1 MRRERYVFNK
11 QTLRYEKVV
20 EPLSTTLLRGF
31 GFTCAALFTAFV
43 FTLLAHRYFPSP
55 NEKELQAKVER
66 LESFIESES
75 EQSLGE
81 LQKVVGNLQ
90 KRDAYVHRMIFGMDP
105 IDENIWNGGTGG
117 HDAYGEFEI
126 YGSSGDLMSDI
137 KQKIDRLKHQI
148 NIQSRSLDTIVG
160 LAKDKEVFLASMP
173 TIKPVRSDLL
183 SKDLRLLSGF
193 GSRLHPVFKVMRM
206 HNGID
211 FTAKI
216 GTPIVATGDG
226 QVVRAE
232 RAGGFG
238 NLVVIK
244 HGNGY
249 ESYYGHMSRIDVKPG
264 QKVQRGQQ
272 IGAVGSTG
280 TSTAPHCHYEV
291 HYHGSPVNPL
301 SFVMD
306 GLTPAEYKAL
316 TEAAETVNQSLH

>member
-20 EPLSTTLLRGF
+20 EPLSTTLLRVF
-31 GFTCAALFTAFV
+31 GFVCAAIFTAFV
-43 FTLLAHRYFPSP
+43 FTLIAHQYFPSP
-55 NEKELQAKVER
+55 KEKELQAKVER
-66 LESFIESES
+66 LESFLQTESNETI
-75 EQSLGE
+75 GE
-81 LQKVVGNLQ
+81 MQRALENLQ

-105 IDENIWNGGTGG
+105 IDENIWEGGVGG
-117 HDAYGEFEI
+117 HDAYGEFDTYGASGEI
-126 YGSSGDLMSDI
+126 MADI
-137 KQKIDRLKHQI
+137 QSRIDRLKHQI
-148 NIQSRSLDTIVG
+148 SLQSRSLDTIVN
-160 LAKDKEVFLASMP
+160 LAQDKETLLATMP
-173 TIKPVRSDLL
+173 TIKPVRSDML

-193 GSRLHPVFKVMRM
+193 GPRLHPVFKVMRM

-211 FTAKI
+211 FTAKS
-216 GTPIVATGDG
+216 GTPIIATGDG
-226 QVVRAE
+226 TVHRAE

-238 NLVVIK
+238 NLVVIR

-249 ESYYGHMSRIDVKPG
+249 ETYYAHMSKINVKKG
-264 QKVQRGQQ
+264 EKVERGQV
-272 IGAVGSTG
+272 IGLVGSTG

-291 HYHGSPVNPL
+291 HFHGKPVNPL

>member
-20 EPLSTTLLRGF
+20 EPLSTTLLRVF
-31 GFTCAALFTAFV
+31 GVVCAAIFTAFV
-43 FTLLAHRYFPSP
+43 FTLIAHQYFPSP
-55 NEKELQAKVER
+55 KEKELQAKVER
-66 LESFIESES
+66 LESFLQTESNETI
-75 EQSLGE
+75 GE
-81 LQKVVGNLQ
+81 MQRALENLQ

-105 IDENIWNGGTGG
+105 IDENIWEGGVGG
-117 HDAYGEFEI
+117 HDAYGEFDTYGASGEI
-126 YGSSGDLMSDI
+126 MADI
-137 KQKIDRLKHQI
+137 QSRIDRLKHQI
-148 NIQSRSLDTIVG
+148 SLQSRSLDTIVN
-160 LAKDKEVFLASMP
+160 LAQDKETLLATMP
-173 TIKPVRSDLL
+173 TIKPVRSDML

-193 GSRLHPVFKVMRM
+193 GPRLHPVFKVMRM

-211 FTAKI
+211 FTAKS
-216 GTPIVATGDG
+216 GTPIIATGDG
-226 QVVRAE
+226 TVHRAE

-238 NLVVIK
+238 NLVVIR

-249 ESYYGHMSRIDVKPG
+249 ETYYAHMSKINVKKG
-264 QKVQRGQQ
+264 EKVERGQV
-272 IGAVGSTG
+272 IGLVGSTG

-291 HYHGSPVNPL
+291 HFHGKPVNPL

>member
-20 EPLSTTLLRGF
+20 EPLSTTLLRVF

-43 FTLLAHRYFPSP
+43 FTLLAHKYFPSP
-55 NEKELQAKVER
+55 NEKELQSKVDR
-66 LESFIESES
+66 LETFIQTES
-75 EQSLGE
+75 EQTLGDI
-81 LQKVVGNLQ
+81 QKAVDNLQ

-105 IDENIWNGGTGG
+105 IDENIWNGGIGG
-117 HDAYGEFEI
+117 HDAYGEYEI
-126 YGSSGDLMSDI
+126 YGESGEIMADI
-137 KQKIDRLKHQI
+137 KSRIDRLKHRV
-148 NIQSRSLDTIVG
+148 NLQSRSLDTIVV
-160 LAKDKEVFLASMP
+160 LAKDKETLLATMP
-173 TIKPVRSDLL
+173 TIKPVRSDKL

-193 GSRLHPVFKVMRM
+193 GPRLHPVFKVMRM

-211 FTAKI
+211 FTAKS
-216 GTPIVATGDG
+216 GTPIIATGDG
-226 QVVRAE
+226 VIDRAE
-232 RAGGFG
+232 HAGGFG
-238 NLVVIK
+238 NLVVIR

-249 ESYYGHMSRIDVKPG
+249 ETYYAHMSKINVRKG
-264 QKVQRGQQ
+264 EKVERGQV
-272 IGAVGSTG
+272 IGLVGSTG

-291 HYHGSPVNPL
+291 HYRGQPVNPL

>member
-20 EPLSTTLLRGF
+20 EPLSTTLLRVF
-31 GFTCAALFTAFV
+31 GFVCAAIFTAFV
-43 FTLLAHRYFPSP
+43 FTLIAHQYFPSP
-55 NEKELQAKVER
+55 KEKELQAKVER
-66 LESFIESES
+66 LESFLQTESNETI
-75 EQSLGE
+75 GE
-81 LQKVVGNLQ
+81 MQRALENLQ

-105 IDENIWNGGTGG
+105 IDENIWEGGVGG
-117 HDAYGEFEI
+117 HDAYGEFDTYGASGEI
-126 YGSSGDLMSDI
+126 MADI
-137 KQKIDRLKHQI
+137 QSRIDRLKHQI
-148 NIQSRSLDTIVG
+148 SLQSRSLDTIVN
-160 LAKDKEVFLASMP
+160 LAQDKETLLATMP
-173 TIKPVRSDLL
+173 TIKPVRSDML

-193 GSRLHPVFKVMRM
+193 GPRLHPVFKVMRM

-211 FTAKI
+211 FTAKS
-216 GTPIVATGDG
+216 GTPIIATGDG
-226 QVVRAE
+226 TVHRAE

-238 NLVVIK
+238 NLVVIR

-249 ESYYGHMSRIDVKPG
+249 ETYYAHMSKINVKKG
-264 QKVQRGQQ
+264 QKVERGQV
-272 IGAVGSTG
+272 IGLVGSTG

-291 HYHGSPVNPL
+291 HFHGKPVNPL

>member
-20 EPLSTTLLRGF
+20 EPLSTTLLRVF
-31 GFTCAALFTAFV
+31 GFVCAAIFTAFV
-43 FTLLAHRYFPSP
+43 FTLIAHQYFPSP
-55 NEKELQAKVER
+55 KEKELQAKVER
-66 LESFIESES
+66 LESFLQTESNETI
-75 EQSLGE
+75 GE
-81 LQKVVGNLQ
+81 MQRALENLQ

-105 IDENIWNGGTGG
+105 IDENIWEGGVGG
-117 HDAYGEFEI
+117 HDAYGEFDTYGASGEI
-126 YGSSGDLMSDI
+126 MADI
-137 KQKIDRLKHQI
+137 QSRIDRLKHQI
-148 NIQSRSLDTIVG
+148 SLQSRSLDTIVN
-160 LAKDKEVFLASMP
+160 LAQDKETLLATMP
-173 TIKPVRSDLL
+173 TIKPVRSDML

-193 GSRLHPVFKVMRM
+193 GPRLHPVFKVMRM

-211 FTAKI
+211 FTAKS
-216 GTPIVATGDG
+216 GTPIIATGDG
-226 QVVRAE
+226 TVHRAE

-238 NLVVIK
+238 NLVVIR

-249 ESYYGHMSRIDVKPG
+249 ETYYAHMSKINVKKG
-264 QKVQRGQQ
+264 DKVERGQV
-272 IGAVGSTG
+272 IGLVGSTG

-291 HYHGSPVNPL
+291 HFHGKPVNPL